1 MPYVNFRPHVAKLS
15 FINLA
20 ISEKQWFYPLKNL
33 FSIHPDYET
42 NKLEL
47 KQKLH
52 DAVKLRLD
60 ADLKIGTSL
69 SGGIDSSIIF
79 TILNE
84 LEFSKDINKFSSCKY
99 SFC

>member
-1 MPYVNFRPHVAKLS
+1 MQISLKNISQIKPGWYLDISLN
-15 FINLA
+15 NLA

-60 ADLKIGTSL
+60 ADLKIGTS
-69 SGGIDSSIIF
+69 F
-79 TILNE
+79 TI
-84 LEFSKDINKFSSCKY
+84 FSVLGKLIF
-99 SFC
+99 